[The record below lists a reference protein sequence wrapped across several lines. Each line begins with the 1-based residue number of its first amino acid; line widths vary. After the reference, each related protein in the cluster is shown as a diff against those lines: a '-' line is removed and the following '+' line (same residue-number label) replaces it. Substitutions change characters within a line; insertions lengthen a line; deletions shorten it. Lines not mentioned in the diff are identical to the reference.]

1 MATTT
6 GAFRMGFGSTA
17 QERALDLVTPTAA
30 IAVPLQYVYIFLF
43 NHAPEAVRLGMAVL
57 LLLVH
62 VTLAASALTTRRMDV
77 WQTAI
82 LAAVAIM
89 ILCWMVAHGAN
100 PKSTPFSI
108 NFAVRD
114 LSILVMPLWLL
125 TFPER
130 LPHRMI
136 LMLAIASIILGG
148 IIAFLGPAVIVSGTA
163 RLASITGG
171 PLQMHASAMFIAL
184 QVILLTEYYRGR
196 QLFGA
201 LYWPLIAF
209 AAAVLIGY
217 GGRNEFV
224 ILAAYFGALG
234 YFRYSYIPAVRWSP
248 PVVILLALLIG
259 ALALSFGHNVQEW
272 GSGRIGVWQNRLELI
287 WNRNILTFLFGGGL
301 FADLIW
307 NPQWWWMEEVNAHND
322 FLHFTMKT
330 GILGLLAILL
340 FIAGLLFRMPGSS
353 KSIIIALILSSFF
366 SNGFLQSPLLAFNL
380 FIAVA
385 VALHQWQLRAAQIRQ
400 RHAERRRIRAA
411 APG

>member
-6 GAFRMGFGSTA
+6 GAFRIGFGSTA
-17 QERALDLVTPTAA
+17 RERALDLITPTAA
-30 IAVPLQYVYIFLF
+30 IAVPLQYAYIFLF
-43 NHAPEAVRLGMAVL
+43 NHTPEAVRLGMALV

-62 VTLAASALTTRRMDV
+62 VTLATSALSRRLDV
-77 WQTAI
+77 WQAAI
-82 LAAVAIM
+82 LAAAAIM

-108 NFAVRD
+108 TFAVRD

-136 LMLAIASIILGG
+136 LMLAIGSIILGG
-148 IIAFLGPAVIVSGTA
+148 IIAFLGPAVFVSGTA

-201 LYWPLIAF
+201 IYWPVTAF
-209 AAAVLIGY
+209 AAVVLIGY

-224 ILAAYFGALG
+224 ILAAYVAALG
-234 YFRYSYIPAVRWSP
+234 YFRYSHVPAVRWSP

-259 ALALSFGHNVQEW
+259 ALALTFGHNVHEW
-272 GSGRIGVWQNRLELI
+272 GSGRIGVWQNCLELI
-287 WNRNILTFLFGGGL
+287 WNRQYSHLPV
-301 FADLIW
+301 W
-307 NPQWWWMEEVNAHND
+307 
-322 FLHFTMKT
+322 
-330 GILGLLAILL
+330 
-340 FIAGLLFRMPGSS
+340 
-353 KSIIIALILSSFF
+353 
-366 SNGFLQSPLLAFNL
+366 
-380 FIAVA
+380 
-385 VALHQWQLRAAQIRQ
+385 
-400 RHAERRRIRAA
+400 RR
-411 APG
+411 P